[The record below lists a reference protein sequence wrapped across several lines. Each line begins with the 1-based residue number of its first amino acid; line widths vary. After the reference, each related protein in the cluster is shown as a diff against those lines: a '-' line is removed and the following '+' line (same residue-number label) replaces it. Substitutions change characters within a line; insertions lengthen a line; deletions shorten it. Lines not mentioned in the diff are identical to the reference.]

1 MLRLPPLLIVTV
13 LVAVSLLP
21 LPSSAQ
27 QPAAPPPTETAELE
41 ALLHDLRDSTARQR
55 LIGELELLLEARRR
69 GEPASA
75 AEPAAEPTA
84 ESTAES
90 TAEPAAG
97 EAQNGTA
104 LLADTEVQEATG
116 ELLLVLSQRLANLRD
131 TVLVIAS
138 DLGELTALGD
148 WLGAQIRDPRQR
160 ALWLSVLVNLA
171 LVLGAGYLGF
181 TLLWLALRRPYR
193 ALAERPD
200 AGWLGRAL
208 LLVVMLLLE
217 LVPILAFAGASYAAL
232 AILDLQRLTRLVA
245 LAWVHASL
253 ILRLVMALGRVL
265 FAPHAPRQ
273 RLLVMDDATARTLQR
288 WLRWIAATAVYGY
301 FALEAALLLGLPYF
315 ARDALLRVVGLIVT
329 GQLVALILRQRR
341 PVAKL
346 IRGERQAGS
355 RLALRVLRRR
365 LAQVW
370 FLLAIAYVLGL
381 YGIWNLGVTGGFTY
395 MLRATVLT
403 LLVLAVSYSLLAVLT
418 RLVNRLRLSR
428 TIDRERFP
436 GLERRL
442 HRYLPTLHRLLRG
455 LIYLLSLGL
464 ILEIW
469 GVAVLDWLW
478 SPPGWVLVSTVL
490 EVAAIVLGALVLWE
504 VASSLIESFLTEH
517 QRGGKRRMPSART
530 RTLLTV
536 ARNALLVFITIVAGL
551 AILAEL
557 GVNIGPLVA
566 GAGVLGVAL
575 GFGSQK
581 LVQDIITGVFILFE
595 DLISVGDVVDVGGKA
610 GLVEA
615 VSLRNVRLRDL
626 AGTVHTIPYSTI
638 STISNLTKG
647 FSFYVFDI
655 GVAYREDVDRVMGVL
670 KELGEELRQDPGI
683 GPKILEPLEIFGV
696 DAFADS
702 AVVIKCRFKTQPIQ
716 QWTVGREFN
725 RRIKNRFDELGIEI
739 PYPHTTVYFGEDR
752 QGHAPPARLWFERG
766 DAPGPLAG
774 QPLAPHSATPTPEGE
789 PD

>member
-1 MLRLPPLLIVTV
+1 M
-13 LVAVSLLP
+13 
-21 LPSSAQ
+21 
-27 QPAAPPPTETAELE
+27 
-41 ALLHDLRDSTARQR
+41 
-55 LIGELELLLEARRR
+55 
-69 GEPASA
+69 
-75 AEPAAEPTA
+75 
-84 ESTAES
+84 
-90 TAEPAAG
+90 
-97 EAQNGTA
+97 
-104 LLADTEVQEATG
+104 
-116 ELLLVLSQRLANLRD
+116 
-131 TVLVIAS
+131 
-138 DLGELTALGD
+138 
-148 WLGAQIRDPRQR
+148 
-160 ALWLSVLVNLA
+160 
-171 LVLGAGYLGF
+171 
-181 TLLWLALRRPYR
+181 
-193 ALAERPD
+193 
-200 AGWLGRAL
+200 
-208 LLVVMLLLE
+208 
-217 LVPILAFAGASYAAL
+217 
-232 AILDLQRLTRLVA
+232 
-245 LAWVHASL
+245 
-253 ILRLVMALGRVL
+253 
-265 FAPHAPRQ
+265 
-273 RLLVMDDATARTLQR
+273 
-288 WLRWIAATAVYGY
+288 
-301 FALEAALLLGLPYF
+301 
-315 ARDALLRVVGLIVT
+315 
-329 GQLVALILRQRR
+329 
-341 PVAKL
+341 
-346 IRGERQAGS
+346 
-355 RLALRVLRRR
+355 
-365 LAQVW
+365 
-370 FLLAIAYVLGL
+370 
-381 YGIWNLGVTGGFTY
+381 
-395 MLRATVLT
+395 
-403 LLVLAVSYSLLAVLT
+403 
-418 RLVNRLRLSR
+418 
-428 TIDRERFP
+428 
-436 GLERRL
+436 
-442 HRYLPTLHRLLRG
+442 
-455 LIYLLSLGL
+455 
-464 ILEIW
+464 
-469 GVAVLDWLW
+469 
-478 SPPGWVLVSTVL
+478 
-490 EVAAIVLGALVLWE
+490 
-504 VASSLIESFLTEH
+504 
-517 QRGGKRRMPSART
+517 
-530 RTLLTV
+530 

-551 AILAEL
+551 AVLAEL